1 MVDKLKVD
9 EIPGE
14 YEKRVFIGGNYDLLP
29 TLRKIGG
36 YVEEY
41 GLQPIIAFDY
51 NVSNIHDDDLRLL
64 HNCKYAI
71 FEVTKSAGEIMELE
85 RCRDYRTQVLVVFQ
99 TREKYEIP
107 AQVSSM
113 ILATGF
119 TRRGY
124 AKFDHLKDCVKDFLF
139 EEDGL
144 FDRYLEVFG
153 YKFEALEASIKVNED
168 GTTNNI
174 YKYQGFEVVDEDLTL
189 TQEGPHYFDLFG
201 RGKFRKGLVFS
212 TNKEDKVIW
221 GEERRTD
228 SFFKGYIRFNGG
240 LKRSDGSVSY
250 NFKFDA
256 KGDVCFTK
264 EEFEE
269 EYPNDDFP
277 YEYFAITIKS
287 PIETLKVD
295 VSFFKGYQVILQPI
309 AFHGLK
315 REEDAV
321 TGPSTIFKRED
332 NQATLIVKRPRI
344 FYSYLIYWE
353 PIPKEEYE
361 KRK

>member
-1 MVDKLKVD
+1 MGEKLKID
-9 EIPGE
+9 EMPSE
-14 YEKRVFIGGNYDLLP
+14 WEKRVFIGGNYNLLA
-29 TLRKIGG
+29 TLREIGK

-41 GLQPIIAFDY
+41 GLQPIIAWDY
-51 NVSNIHDDDLRLL
+51 KVPNIHDDDLRLL

-71 FEVTKSAGEIMELE
+71 FEVSESAGELMELE
-85 RCRDYRTQVLVVFQ
+85 RCRDYRTRVLIVFQ
-99 TREKYEIP
+99 TRKRAEIP
-107 AQVSSM
+107 NQVSSM

-124 AKFDHLKDCVKDFLF
+124 MEFDDLKDHVKDFLF
-139 EEDGL
+139 EEDGF

-153 YKFEALEASIKVNED
+153 YKFDALEASIRVNED
-168 GTTNNI
+168 GTSNNI
-174 YKYQGFEVVDEDLTL
+174 YEYRGFEVVDEDLTL

-212 TNKEDKVIW
+212 TSNEDKVIW
-221 GEERRTD
+221 NEERRTD
-228 SFFKGYIRFNGG
+228 SFSKGYIHFNGG
-240 LKRSDGSVSY
+240 FKRSDGSISY
-250 NFKFDA
+250 NFEFDA

-269 EYPNDDFP
+269 EYPNDEFP

-295 VSFFKGYQVILQPI
+295 VSFFKRYQVILQPT

-321 TGPSTIFKRED
+321 TRPTAIFKKED
-332 NQATLIVKRPRI
+332 KKATLIVKRPKI

-353 PIPKEEYE
+353 PMSKEEYE
-361 KRK
+361 KLK